1 MKDPEAVRRRT
12 LELFTVFNELEEPER
27 VVMPVLMDAI
37 AIVEA
42 YRGARHQVLHLPE
55 LSQSVDAL
63 LRDLEIAMRIKSWAA
78 EAQTAETA

>member
-12 LELFTVFNELEEPER
+12 LELFTVFNELDEPER
-27 VVMPVLMDAI
+27 VAMPVLMDAI

-55 LSQSVDAL
+55 LTGSVDAL
-63 LRDLEIAMRIKSWAA
+63 LRDLEIALRIKSWSDEAA
-78 EAQTAETA
+78 TESA